1 MDKLKKWI
9 LVISFTVVITVLGT
23 GSMLLL
29 SGFEGTSVGSTES
42 SDDQIVPSNDE
53 SLMQDENSEE
63 DLDHDNDGAED
74 LSLLQ
79 DGFVDLAELVPN
91 IVEQVAP
98 SVVSIAAI
106 REVPSFWGN
115 QQVPSSG
122 SGVIFTKDGYIITNN
137 HVIQDATAVQVTLFD
152 DRTFEATIVGTD
164 PANDLAVLKISAE
177 ESIKAAVIGDSTK
190 IRPGEFVIAIGN
202 ALNIQGSPTVT
213 VGVVSAVGRL
223 LTLPVGDGQ
232 TGINNLIQ
240 TDAVINPGNSGGPL
254 INLSGEIIGIN
265 TAIATNAG
273 AGIQAMG
280 IAFAVPSDTAGPIA
294 NQLKEFGRVITPL
307 IGIRGRD
314 VNPATAFQEGLTA
327 QRGFLIL
334 ECTTDGGAEEA
345 GMQPNDII
353 VALDGTKVNNFG
365 ELKKLLRTVYR
376 AGDVVIIRAYR
387 GEQLME
393 FSVTLQS
400 RK

>member
-1 MDKLKKWI
+1 MDKLKKWF

-53 SLMQDENSEE
+53 SLMQGENSEE
-63 DLDHDNDGAED
+63 GLDHDNDGAED

-98 SVVSIAAI
+98 SVVSISAM

-115 QQVPSSG
+115 QQLPTSG
-122 SGVIFTKDGYIITNN
+122 SGVIYTDDGYIITNN
-137 HVIQDATAVQVTLFD
+137 HVIEDAIAIQVTLFD

-202 ALNIQGSPTVT
+202 ALSIPGSPTVT
-213 VGVVSAVGRL
+213 VGVVSAVGRF
-223 LTLPVGDGQ
+223 LPVGDGQ

-265 TAIATNAG
+265 TAILTDAG